1 MASERRTERIP
12 GRIGTVE
19 ARLRQDPPVIADRVT
34 DPKRSVLRNA
44 DEEKW

>member
-1 MASERRTERIP
+1 MASERRTELIP

-19 ARLRQDPPVIADRVT
+19 ARLRQDPPVTADRVT